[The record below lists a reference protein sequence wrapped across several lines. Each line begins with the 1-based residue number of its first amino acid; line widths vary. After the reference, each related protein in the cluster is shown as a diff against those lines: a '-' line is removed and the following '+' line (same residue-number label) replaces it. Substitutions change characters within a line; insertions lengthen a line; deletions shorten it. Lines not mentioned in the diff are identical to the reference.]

1 MKKIIISF
9 LTLSIL
15 VLFASCSVTEET
27 EEFSDLTLLNTSDD
41 GNRLPFFDLESLES
55 HSKIAVVGTFTDDS
69 TQELTYRYEDI
80 FGKDILAFVKSFN
93 NIEVTKV
100 LKGDVNEGDILKIG
114 QNYAVVDDRLITD
127 SALTPMMKGDT
138 WIFFLVPSD
147 SGEYYFCTGDSDGRY
162 PVKNCEYAKI
172 ALTKNEE
179 LGVYDKKCFNEDIYN
194 ELLKK
199 YEL

>member
-15 VLFASCSVTEET
+15 VLFTSCSVTEET

-41 GNRLPFFDLESLES
+41 GNRLSFFDLESLES

-69 TQELTYRYEDI
+69 TQELTYRHEDI

-147 SGEYYFCTGDSDGRY
+147 NGEYYFCTGDSDGRY

-172 ALTKNEE
+172 ALTDNEE

>member
-15 VLFASCSVTEET
+15 VLFTSCSVTEET
-27 EEFSDLTLLNTSDD
+27 EKFSDLTLLNTSDD

-114 QNYAVVDDRLITD
+114 QNYAVV
-127 SALTPMMKGDT
+127 
-138 WIFFLVPSD
+138 
-147 SGEYYFCTGDSDGRY
+147 ETG
-162 PVKNCEYAKI
+162 
-172 ALTKNEE
+172 
-179 LGVYDKKCFNEDIYN
+179 
-194 ELLKK
+194 LLPTAH
-199 YEL
+199 